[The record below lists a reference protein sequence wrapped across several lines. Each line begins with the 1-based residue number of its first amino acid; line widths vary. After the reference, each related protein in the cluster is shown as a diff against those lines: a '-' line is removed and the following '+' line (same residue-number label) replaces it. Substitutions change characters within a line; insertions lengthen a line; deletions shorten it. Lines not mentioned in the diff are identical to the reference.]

1 MAVTARH
8 QSHAP
13 WLIPVALNLQLEQL
27 FTPLIPRLALLM
39 AVQGRGRQLDRS
51 LSRHKFGR
59 VLHAA
64 GKPFSRARC
73 ARAVIKALK

>member
-13 WLIPVALNLQLEQL
+13 RLIPAALNPQLEQL

-39 AVQGRGRQLDRS
+39 PVQGRGRQLDPS

-59 VLHAA
+59 VLHTA
-64 GKPFSRARC
+64 GKPSSRARR